1 MVTVRSLQKWHG
13 AGNDFLVD
21 VRRAGEG
28 EPWTSDLARAVCA
41 RATGVGAD
49 GLIVAVLEEPVAMTL
64 YNADGSVAEMSG
76 NGARCLAAAVRR
88 TTKSDRDELVV
99 QTAAGVKT
107 VRLLMKNETS
117 GYGSVDMGEVTFG
130 DEIDGAWGVANVGNP
145 HVAVF
150 DDEAWS
156 DVARE
161 ELAAK
166 PRTLTARQASAL
178 GDGVAHALLQR
189 HAVLKVREQLAVPDG
204 LAGRATKTSRTL
216 EKSPH
221 FVEETLVYPT
231 LKTRVNAFIQ
241 HLKFYVE
248 PDLNDTHRSVRH
260 EPFAVGG
267 ERSARPE
274 SYLKRAHHA
283 AFIGALES
291 SGREGIEGF

>member
-1 MVTVRSLQKWHG
+1 
-13 AGNDFLVD
+13 VD

-166 PRTLTARQASAL
+166 LAAQLGGANVEFVSVIGPDHLSIRVIERGVGWTLACGTGSCAVAALARRAGLSGDSVTVDNPGGTLRVELSGASA
-178 GDGVAHALLQR
+178 
-189 HAVLKVREQLAVPDG
+189 
-204 LAGRATKTSRTL
+204 TL
-216 EKSPH
+216 SGPVQ
-221 FVEETLVYPT
+221 FIADVEWLD
-231 LKTRVNAFIQ
+231 A
-241 HLKFYVE
+241 
-248 PDLNDTHRSVRH
+248 
-260 EPFAVGG
+260 
-267 ERSARPE
+267 
-274 SYLKRAHHA
+274 
-283 AFIGALES
+283 
-291 SGREGIEGF
+291 